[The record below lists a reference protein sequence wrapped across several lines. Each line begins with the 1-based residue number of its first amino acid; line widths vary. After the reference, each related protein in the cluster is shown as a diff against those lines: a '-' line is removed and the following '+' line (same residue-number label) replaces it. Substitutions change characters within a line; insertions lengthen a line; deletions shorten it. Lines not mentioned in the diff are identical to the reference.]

1 VAEAATRATVRTMQK
16 LARDHECCN
25 AEQAWEWV
33 IAVSELAVD
42 GDDDARRW
50 LPRAI
55 MHYLE
60 AVRRQDG

>member
-1 VAEAATRATVRTMQK
+1 MQK